1 MRFRQLIH
9 AAQKQKKKRKV
20 EIQSARMHLSILE
33 YENSLPFLFATY
45 ATRLSVIPWATYQ
58 EKKKQTTKQQPK
70 DQKVPKQSTLELTCS
85 GLGFPNFLAHR
96 SLISLGSEQYN

>member
-9 AAQKQKKKRKV
+9 AAQEKKKKRKV

-45 ATRLSVIPWATYQ
+45 GTRLSVIP
-58 EKKKQTTKQQPK
+58 
-70 DQKVPKQSTLELTCS
+70 
-85 GLGFPNFLAHR
+85 
-96 SLISLGSEQYN
+96 